1 MAHAPRITLKD
12 VAALAGVSIKTA
24 SRALAGE
31 PGVNVQTL
39 ATIKSA
45 AKKLDYRPNRLA
57 QQLRGGQTTHAMA
70 LLIGELHN
78 PFYSEVAAGVE
89 SVLRPHG
96 FDIFIASTN
105 EDVDTEKHL
114 IENFIER
121 SVEGIL
127 ILPASQDH
135 FYLENERRRGTPII
149 FLDRPPVNVLADSVT
164 LDNRKATQDAIEYLF
179 DEGHKN
185 IAVLADA
192 ENVWTARERVIGVRD
207 AYNSKKIQID
217 ESLIINGVTAL
228 DAILETLTRLLA
240 LPKDRAPTA
249 ILALNNQITIG
260 VISALQK
267 FKQPLGLV
275 GFDDFDLA
283 EVLSTTVVRHSPFE
297 LGRQGALLALD
308 RLENPNRKPSHIV
321 MQAEL
326 VDRGSV
332 FAIKQKNSQ

>member
-45 AKKLDYRPNRLA
+45 AEKLDYRPNRLA
-57 QQLRGGQTTHAMA
+57 QQLRGGHATHAMA

-121 SVEGIL
+121 SVEGIF

-135 FYLENERRRGTPII
+135 FYLENERRRGTPIV

-164 LDNRKATQDAIEYLF
+164 LDNRKATRDAIEYLF
-179 DEGHKN
+179 NEGHEN

-192 ENVWTARERVIGVRD
+192 ENVWTARERITGVRD
-207 AYNSKKIQID
+207 AYIGKKIQIN
-217 ESLIINGVTAL
+217 ESLIINGVTAP
-228 DAILETLTRLLA
+228 DAILETLTQLLA

-267 FKQPLGLV
+267 LKKPLGLV

-326 VDRGSV
+326 VDRGSL
-332 FAIKQKNSQ
+332 FALK

>member
-39 ATIKSA
+39 ATIKA
-45 AKKLDYRPNRLA
+45 AAEKLDYRPNRLA
-57 QQLRGGQTTHAMA
+57 QQLRGGHATRAMA

-89 SVLRPHG
+89 SVLRPQG

-105 EDVDTEKHL
+105 EDDTTEKHL

-121 SVEGIL
+121 AVEGIL

-135 FYLENERRRGTPII
+135 FYLENERRRGTPIV

-164 LDNRKATQDAIEYLF
+164 LDNRKASRDAIEHLF
-179 DEGHKN
+179 AKGHRR

-192 ENVWTARERVIGVRD
+192 ENVWTARERIEGVRD
-207 AYNSKKIQID
+207 AYISKKIELD
-217 ESLIINGVTAL
+217 ESLIING
-228 DAILETLTRLLA
+228 AITTKSIFDTLSHLLKR
-240 LPKDRAPTA
+240 PKEQSPTA

-267 FKQPLGLV
+267 LKVSLGLV

-283 EVLSTTVVRHSPFE
+283 EVLGTTVVRHSPFE

-308 RLENPNRKPSHIV
+308 CLESPNRKPAHIV

-326 VDRGSV
+326 VDRGSSS
-332 FAIKQKNSQ
+332 AI

>member
-1 MAHAPRITLKD
+1 MSHAPRITLKD
-12 VAALAGVSIKTA
+12 VAALSGVSIKTA

-31 PGVNVQTL
+31 PGVNAHTL
-39 ATIKSA
+39 ATIKA
-45 AKKLDYRPNRLA
+45 AAEKLDYRPNRMA
-57 QQLRGGQTTHAMA
+57 QQLRGGHATHAMA

-89 SVLRPHG
+89 SVLRPKG
-96 FDIFIASTN
+96 FDIFIASTS
-105 EDVDTEKHL
+105 EDVTTEKHL

-121 SVEGIL
+121 SVEGIF

-135 FYLENERRRGTPII
+135 FYLENERRRGTPIV

-164 LDNRKATQDAIEYLF
+164 LDNRKAARDAINHLF
-179 DEGHKN
+179 AQGHN
-185 IAVLADA
+185 RIAVLADS
-192 ENVWTARERVIGVRD
+192 ENVWTARERIEGVRE
-207 AYNSKKIQID
+207 AYIGKKIDLD
-217 ESLIINGVTAL
+217 ESLIINGVIAPTP
-228 DAILETLTRLLA
+228 ILEKLTQLVK
-240 LPKDRAPTA
+240 LPKDKAPTA

-260 VISALQK
+260 VIAALQK
-267 FKQPLGLV
+267 LKKSLGLV

-308 RLENPNRKPSHIV
+308 RLENPNRKPAHIV

-326 VDRGSV
+326 VDRGST
-332 FAIKQKNSQ
+332 FAIK

>member
-1 MAHAPRITLKD
+1 VAHAPRITLKD

-45 AKKLDYRPNRLA
+45 AEKLDYRPNRLA

-267 FKQPLGLV
+267 LMKPLGLV

-326 VDRGSV
+326 VDRGSL
-332 FAIKQKNSQ
+332 FALK

>member
-31 PGVNVQTL
+31 PGVNAQTL
-39 ATIKSA
+39 ATIKA
-45 AKKLDYRPNRLA
+45 AAEKLDYRPNRLA
-57 QQLRGGQTTHAMA
+57 QQLRGGHATHAMA

-89 SVLRPHG
+89 SVLRPKG

-121 SVEGIL
+121 AVEGIF

-135 FYLENERRRGTPII
+135 FYLENERRRGTPIV

-164 LDNRKATQDAIEYLF
+164 LDNRKAARDAIDHLF
-179 DEGHKN
+179 AQGHER

-192 ENVWTARERVIGVRD
+192 ENVWTARERIEGVRD
-207 AYNSKKIQID
+207 AYINKKIDLD
-217 ESLIINGVTAL
+217 ETLIIKGILAPGP
-228 DAILETLTRLLA
+228 ILEKLTQLLESN
-240 LPKDRAPTA
+240 KDKSPTA
-249 ILALNNQITIG
+249 ILALNNQITVG
-260 VISALQK
+260 VITALQK
-267 FKQPLGLV
+267 LNITLGLV
-275 GFDDFDLA
+275 GFDDFELA

-308 RLENPNRKPSHIV
+308 RLENPNRKPAHIV

-326 VDRGSV
+326 VDRGSS
-332 FAIKQKNSQ
+332 FAIK

>member
-1 MAHAPRITLKD
+1 MSNAPRITLKD
-12 VAALAGVSIKTA
+12 VAALSGVSIKTA

-31 PGVNVQTL
+31 PGVNAHTL
-39 ATIKSA
+39 ATIKA
-45 AKKLDYRPNRLA
+45 AAEKLDYRPNRMA
-57 QQLRGGQTTHAMA
+57 QQLRGGHATHAMA

-89 SVLRPHG
+89 SVLRPKG
-96 FDIFIASTN
+96 FDIFIASTS
-105 EDVDTEKHL
+105 EDVTTEKHL

-121 SVEGIL
+121 SVEGIF

-135 FYLENERRRGTPII
+135 FYLENERRRGTPIV

-164 LDNRKATQDAIEYLF
+164 LDNRKAARDAINHLF
-179 DEGHKN
+179 AQGHN
-185 IAVLADA
+185 RIAVLADS
-192 ENVWTARERVIGVRD
+192 ENVWTARERIEGVRE
-207 AYNSKKIQID
+207 AYIGKKIDLD
-217 ESLIINGVTAL
+217 ESLIINGVIAPTP
-228 DAILETLTRLLA
+228 ILEKLTQLVK
-240 LPKDRAPTA
+240 LPKDKAPTA

-260 VISALQK
+260 VIAALQK
-267 FKQPLGLV
+267 LKKSLGLV

-308 RLENPNRKPSHIV
+308 RLENPNRKPAHIV

-326 VDRGSV
+326 VDRGST
-332 FAIKQKNSQ
+332 FAIK

>member
-192 ENVWTARERVIGVRD
+192 ENVWTARERVVGVRD

-267 FKQPLGLV
+267 LKQPLGLV

>member
-1 MAHAPRITLKD
+1 VAHAPRITLKD

-192 ENVWTARERVIGVRD
+192 ENVWTARERVVGVRD

-267 FKQPLGLV
+267 LKQPLGLV

>member
-267 FKQPLGLV
+267 LKQPLGLV

>member
-135 FYLENERRRGTPII
+135 FYLENERQRGTPII

-179 DEGHKN
+179 DKGHKN

-267 FKQPLGLV
+267 LKQPLGLV

>member
-45 AKKLDYRPNRLA
+45 AEKLDYRPNRLA

-267 FKQPLGLV
+267 LMKPLGLV

-326 VDRGSV
+326 VDRGSL
-332 FAIKQKNSQ
+332 FALK

>member
-1 MAHAPRITLKD
+1 
-12 VAALAGVSIKTA
+12 
-24 SRALAGE
+24 
-31 PGVNVQTL
+31 
-39 ATIKSA
+39 
-45 AKKLDYRPNRLA
+45 
-57 QQLRGGQTTHAMA
+57 MA

-267 FKQPLGLV
+267 LKQPLGLV

>member
-1 MAHAPRITLKD
+1 VAHAPRITLKD

-267 FKQPLGLV
+267 LKQPLGLV

>member
-1 MAHAPRITLKD
+1 VAHAPRITLKD

-135 FYLENERRRGTPII
+135 FYLENERQRGTPII

-267 FKQPLGLV
+267 LKQPLGLV

>member
-1 MAHAPRITLKD
+1 VAHAPRITLKD

-31 PGVNVQTL
+31 AGVNVETL
-39 ATIKSA
+39 ATIRAA

-78 PFYSEVAAGVE
+78 PFYAEVAAGVE
-89 SVLRPHG
+89 SVLRPRG
-96 FDIFIASTN
+96 FDIFIATTN
-105 EDVDTEKHL
+105 EDVTTEKHL

-121 SVEGIL
+121 SVEGIF

-135 FYLENERRRGTPII
+135 FYLESERRRGTPII

-164 LDNRKATQDAIEYLF
+164 LDNRKASRAAIEHLF
-179 DEGHKN
+179 DQGHKR

-192 ENVWTARERVIGVRD
+192 ENVWTARERIEGVRD
-207 AYNSKKIQID
+207 AYINKRIELD
-217 ESLIINGVTAL
+217 ETLIISGVIAPEP
-228 DAILETLTRLLA
+228 ILKTLTTLLK
-240 LPKDRAPTA
+240 LPKDQAPTA
-249 ILALNNQITIG
+249 ILALNNQITVG
-260 VISALQK
+260 VISALQRLK
-267 FKQPLGLV
+267 TSLGLV
-275 GFDDFDLA
+275 GFDDFELA

-326 VDRGSV
+326 VERSST
-332 FAIKQKNSQ
+332 FAIK

>member
-1 MAHAPRITLKD
+1 VAHAPRITLKD

-31 PGVNVQTL
+31 SGVNAQTL
-39 ATIKSA
+39 STIKA
-45 AKKLDYRPNRLA
+45 AAEKLDYRPNRLA
-57 QQLRGGQTTHAMA
+57 QQLRGGHATHAMA

-89 SVLRPHG
+89 SVLRPKG

-105 EDVDTEKHL
+105 EDVNTEKHL

-121 SVEGIL
+121 SVEGIF

-135 FYLENERRRGTPII
+135 FYLENERRRGTPIV

-164 LDNRKATQDAIEYLF
+164 LDNRKASLDAINHLF
-179 DEGHKN
+179 AQGHER

-192 ENVWTARERVIGVRD
+192 ENVWTARERIEGVRE
-207 AYNSKKIQID
+207 AYINKRIDLD
-217 ESLIINGVTAL
+217 ESLIINGVITPGP
-228 DAILETLTRLLA
+228 ILEKLTHLLN
-240 LPKDRAPTA
+240 LPKNQSPTA
-249 ILALNNQITIG
+249 ILALNNQITVG
-260 VISALQK
+260 VIAALQK
-267 FKQPLGLV
+267 LKKSLGLV
-275 GFDDFDLA
+275 GFDDFELA

-308 RLENPNRKPSHIV
+308 RLENPNRKPAHIV

-326 VDRGSV
+326 VDRGSSIAV
-332 FAIKQKNSQ
+332 

>member
-1 MAHAPRITLKD
+1 VAHAPRITLKD

-45 AKKLDYRPNRLA
+45 AEKLDYRPNRLA

-192 ENVWTARERVIGVRD
+192 ENVWTARERVVGVRD

-228 DAILETLTRLLA
+228 DAILETLTQLLA

-267 FKQPLGLV
+267 LKKPLGLV

-326 VDRGSV
+326 VDRGSL
-332 FAIKQKNSQ
+332 FALK

>member
-105 EDVDTEKHL
+105 EDVGTEKHL

-267 FKQPLGLV
+267 LKQPLGLV

>member
-1 MAHAPRITLKD
+1 VAHAPRITLKD

-31 PGVNVQTL
+31 SGVNVQTL

-57 QQLRGGQTTHAMA
+57 QQLRGGHATHAMA
-70 LLIGELHN
+70 LHIGELHN
-78 PFYSEVAAGVE
+78 PFHSEVAAGVE

-121 SVEGIL
+121 SVEGIF

-179 DEGHKN
+179 NEGHEN

-192 ENVWTARERVIGVRD
+192 ESVWTARERITGVRD
-207 AYNSKKIQID
+207 AYNGKKIQIN
-217 ESLIINGVTAL
+217 ESLIINGVTAP
-228 DAILETLTRLLA
+228 DAILETLTQLLA

-267 FKQPLGLV
+267 LKKPLGLV

-326 VDRGSV
+326 VDRGSL
-332 FAIKQKNSQ
+332 FALK

>member
-45 AKKLDYRPNRLA
+45 AEKLDYRPNRLA

-192 ENVWTARERVIGVRD
+192 ENVWTARERVVGVRD

-228 DAILETLTRLLA
+228 DAILETLTQLLA

-267 FKQPLGLV
+267 LKKPLGLV

-326 VDRGSV
+326 VDRGSL
-332 FAIKQKNSQ
+332 FALK